1 MKTVTAAVACAMAL
15 ATGAQASISN
25 VTDTPVNDFSDLG
38 SFSPLNLSGS
48 VAGLGGANNT
58 LTFNFNSA
66 LNGGSGFV
74 SGTLTSEVFGNVG
87 TPGGALTDVVIRYT
101 LANTGFD
108 GIDSFDFGVNTNNNI
123 NADDLL
129 LAPTTQGRVL
139 NESSSLAD
147 LATPNVFVDS
157 TTTNT
162 LWTFD
167 FEAAASQLENGETLV
182 WYVKSNGAVSIDRV
196 DVTIKNA
203 EDAEAV
209 ALAFV
214 NPTNEQPD
222 LGVPAPGAIALL
234 GAAGLVGVRRRR
246 A

>member
-15 ATGAQASISN
+15 ASGAQASISN

-48 VAGLGGANNT
+48 IAGLGGANNT
-58 LTFNFNSA
+58 LTSNFVSPG
-66 LNGGSGFV
+66 LGLI
-74 SGTLTSEVFGNVG
+74 SGTLTTEVFGNVG
-87 TPGGALTDVVIRYT
+87 TPGGSLTDVVIRYT
-101 LANTGFD
+101 LSNTGFD

-167 FEAAASQLENGETLV
+167 FEASASQLEMGETLV

-196 DVTIKNA
+196 DVTIKNS
-203 EDAEAV
+203 EDAEAF